1 MMKCEWQK
9 KIIDNKEAGYCFF
22 TGGISEKKINY
33 IENELG
39 VILPESYK
47 FFLGNYG
54 SGGMFGVEII
64 GCGYSEIPRVVEM
77 TKFYRKYGLPK
88 DLVVIEDVD
97 EYQYCLQTSLMNDG
111 ECPVVNWAID
121 DDIIVED
128 ENFSV
133 FFLREICEAE
143 EDWED
148 E

>member
-1 MMKCEWQK
+1 MIKYEWQN
-9 KIIDNKEAGYCFF
+9 KINDNKEAELFF
-22 TGGISEKKINY
+22 TGAITESKINY
-33 IENELG
+33 IQKELG
-39 VILPESYK
+39 VILPDSYK
-47 FFLGNYG
+47 FFLRHYG

-64 GCGYSEIPRVVEM
+64 GCGYSEIPRVVEI
-77 TKFYRKYGLPK
+77 TKFYRKYGLPR

-121 DDIIVED
+121 DDIIVEN

-133 FFLREICEAE
+133 FFLKEICEAE

-148 E
+148 D